1 MKRSLLFLGLCVS
14 VTFSLSAGAWDSFGH
29 MMVASIAWHQLDATT
44 QAKVT
49 ALIKRN
55 PDYDSWISGVAAA
68 DRDEFAFMKAATW
81 PDVIK
86 SESQFTDDNDT
97 PTGPNAARNV
107 GYADSLRHRYWHYI
121 DFPFSP
127 DNTPLQNPDPTNI
140 QTQIHAF
147 RLKLKSASASAAL
160 KSYDLVWL
168 IHLVGDAHQPL
179 HATSRFVAA
188 LPQGDHGGGDLTI
201 CKVSCSSGKS
211 GLHGFWDDVLGTGT
225 NATNARTAASKLTA
239 PDSSSAAIDDEA
251 TWLQESFALAK
262 SDAYKQPPI
271 KAGKGPY
278 ALTAA
283 YKAMAKKDA
292 QERIALAGARLA
304 HLLQSGL

>member
-1 MKRSLLFLGLCVS
+1 MKRGLLFVALHLSLAFCVS
-14 VTFSLSAGAWDSFGH
+14 ARAWDSFGH
-29 MMVASIAWHQLDATT
+29 MMVASIAWHQLDAATQTKITT
-44 QAKVT
+44 
-49 ALIKRN
+49 LLKRN
-55 PDYDSWISGVAAA
+55 PDYDSWIAGVSAA

-86 SESQFTDDNDT
+86 SESQFTDANDT

-127 DNTPLQNPDPTNI
+127 DHTPLGNPDPTNI

-147 RLKLKSASASAAL
+147 RLKLKSSSASASV

-168 IHLVGDAHQPL
+168 LHLVGDAHQPL

-188 LPQGDHGGGDLTI
+188 LPQGDHGGGDVMI
-201 CKVSCSSGKS
+201 CKSSCSASKS
-211 GLHGFWDDVLGTGT
+211 PLHPFWDDVLGTGT
-225 NATNARTAASKLTA
+225 SAASARTAANKLSA
-239 PDSSSAAIDDEA
+239 PDSSAAAVDDEA
-251 TWLQESFALAK
+251 VWLQESFTLAK

-271 KAGKGPY
+271 KGGKGPY
-278 ALTAA
+278 ALSVA
-283 YKAMAKKDA
+283 YKAMVKKDA
-292 QERIALAGARLA
+292 QQRVALAGARLA